1 MSSLADLHELVGFF
15 SYSRMDDKGANG
27 ALSHLRS
34 RIFYELRLQLGR
46 EYRLWQD
53 TAAIPEGTLWQ
64 GEIER
69 SISES
74 VFFIPIVTPSAVAS
88 AHCRG
93 EFEAF
98 RAREEELG
106 RADLI
111 FPILYVTVSGL
122 EDETLWMR
130 DPVLR
135 IIGERQYLDYRQF
148 RHYRESTPE
157 VSAKIEQFC
166 SNICRALQKPWLTP
180 EEQRAREA
188 EERRRAEEALRAE
201 EIRAAEQKRI
211 AANGRAAEDQR
222 LAEEK
227 RIADDKREAAA
238 RRIAE
243 QQAQL
248 TEERARKLAREQE
261 KRERREREAALKQ
274 ANGPATATRVRAAG
288 LPSTALHSAIT
299 WCAGGLA
306 AAFVS
311 FGLGELIGGSFVM
324 MILVFAILGPA
335 TVGALLWRSGM
346 EPRRAAASALS
357 IIGLGLGSFWLCYL
371 CVNSSL
377 NTFLDFLLVLT
388 PVVALMAPLM
398 ILDRRLRDPISALAP
413 FVIWLASAGLLAL
426 YDLTGT
432 VMPVDWLPP
441 ILVVI
446 GGAGVFFVLGLRIRA
461 RQT

>member
-1 MSSLADLHELVGFF
+1 MSSLTDLRELVGFF
-15 SYSRMDDKGANG
+15 SYSRMDDKGASG

-34 RIFYELRLQLGR
+34 WIFYELRLQLGR

-53 TAAIPEGTLWQ
+53 TTAIPEGALWQ

-69 SISES
+69 TISES

-88 AHCRG
+88 AHCRR

-130 DPVLR
+130 DPVLK
-135 IIGERQYLDYRQF
+135 IIGERQYLDYRPF

-157 VSAKIEQFC
+157 ISAKIEQFC
-166 SNICRALQKPWLTP
+166 SNICRALQKPGLSP
-180 EEQRAREA
+180 EERRAREA

-201 EIRAAEQKRI
+201 EIRISEQKRI
-211 AANGRAAEDQR
+211 AAYRRAAEEQR

-227 RIADDKREAAA
+227 RSADEKREAEA

-243 QQAQL
+243 QQARL
-248 TEERARKLAREQE
+248 TDERARRLAREQE
-261 KRERREREAALKQ
+261 ERKRREEKATLRQ
-274 ANGPATATRVRAAG
+274 ANGPETAAPLRAAG
-288 LPSTALHSAIT
+288 LPSTALYSAIT

-306 AAFVS
+306 AALVS
-311 FGLGELIGGSFVM
+311 FAVGELTGGSIAM
-324 MILVFAILGPA
+324 MILAFAIFGPA

-346 EPRRAAASALS
+346 QPGRAAVSALS
-357 IIGLGLGSFWLCYL
+357 IIGLALGSFWLCYL
-371 CVNSSL
+371 SINSSL
-377 NTFLDFLLVLT
+377 YVFMDFLLVLT
-388 PVVALMAPLM
+388 PLIALMAPLM

-413 FVIWLASAGLLAL
+413 SVIWLASAGLLAFC
-426 YDLTGT
+426 DLTGIG
-432 VMPVDWLPP
+432 MPVGPLPI
-441 ILVVI
+441 ILVVAS
-446 GGAGVFFVLGLRIRA
+446 GAGVFFFLGLRMRA